1 MTIPTYTPADIQSW
15 LDALATDIQGSLSD
29 LDPLIIGIHTG
40 GVWVAEA
47 LIQQLGD
54 DFFDAPLGTLNIAF
68 YRDDFTRIGM
78 HPQVTP
84 SDLPFSIED
93 RHVLLVDD
101 VLQSGRT
108 VRAAL
113 NELFDYGRPASV
125 HLAVLIDRNER
136 ELPFQADFIGQTI
149 DVPEGHQIKLTQATP
164 LAIELLQVNL
174 DEAEND

>member
-1 MTIPTYTPADIQSW
+1 MLKHAEIISLIDSMAQSLRKHEDIDNS
-15 LDALATDIQGSLSD
+15 
-29 LDPLIIGIHTG
+29 LIIGIHTG
-40 GVWVAEA
+40 GAWLAEQLHIA
-47 LIQQLGD
+47 LGSTH
-54 DFFDAPLGTLNIAF
+54 PLGMLDISF

-93 RHVLLVDD
+93 RHILLVDD

-125 HLAVLIDRNER
+125 SLAVLIDRNKR

-149 DVPEGHQIKLTQATP
+149 DVPDGHQVKLTQADP
-164 LAIELLQVNL
+164 LALELLQVTPV
-174 DEAEND
+174 EMAEHD